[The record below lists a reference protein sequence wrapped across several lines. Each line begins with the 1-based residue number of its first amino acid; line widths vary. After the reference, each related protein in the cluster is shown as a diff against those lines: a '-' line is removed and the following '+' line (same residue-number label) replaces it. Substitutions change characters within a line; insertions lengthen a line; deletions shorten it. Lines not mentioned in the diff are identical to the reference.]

1 MDHIE
6 FLVEDYFI
14 DARELRRKQ
23 LFRFKELTG
32 CAFGVHLFLTR
43 GETLPNAIRNRM
55 PRAKISR
62 TFSALYFSYLSTY
75 SAESA
80 V

>member
-1 MDHIE
+1 ME
-6 FLVEDYFI
+6 NLVEDYFI
-14 DARELRRKQ
+14 NASELRRKQ
-23 LFRFKELTG
+23 SFRFIELTG

-55 PRAKISR
+55 PRAKVSR
-62 TFSALYFSYLSTY
+62 TFSALYFSYVSTY